1 MILHPAIIAFN
12 CLGWIWKKTR
22 AYNLILLLLTGA
34 SWFVLGIWKGWGY
47 CICTDWH
54 FRVLT
59 KLGYE
64 DLPNSYITF
73 FIQRISGVD
82 VNANL
87 VDILT
92 LTVYVTALLLSIA
105 VNLNAR
111 TAKRIRNPRQ

>member
-1 MILHPAIIAFN
+1 
-12 CLGWIWKKTR
+12 
-22 AYNLILLLLTGA
+22 LTGA

-64 DLPNSYITF
+64 DLPSSYITF
-73 FIQRISGVD
+73 FIRRISGVE
-82 VNANL
+82 VNTYW

-92 LTVYVTALLLSIA
+92 LTVYVAVLLLSIA
-105 VNLNAR
+105 VNLKSWA
-111 TAKRIRNPRQ
+111 AERNRDPRQ